1 MLGESA
7 STSLL
12 AHLYRDEAG
21 RKQRYQ
27 GLNEAESMKKALGYL
42 DKGLL
47 LAPKSLSLY
56 QTALHYQSGFED
68 FEAMLKLQ
76 QRFRT
81 AEPDLNEF
89 QQEELA
95 AFRGAKDKEYLEKY
109 QTRIRTLEGL
119 IQAAALKEHPLTLEH
134 VSGALN

>member
-1 MLGESA
+1 MA
-7 STSLL
+7 V
-12 AHLYRDEAG
+12 LY
-21 RKQRYQ
+21 
-27 GLNEAESMKKALGYL
+27 
-42 DKGLL
+42 
-47 LAPKSLSLY
+47 APKSLSVY
-56 QTALHYQSGFED
+56 QTARHYQSGFED

-76 QRFRT
+76 QRSRT

-119 IQAAALKEHPLTLEH
+119 IQTAAVKEHPLTLEH
-134 VSGALN
+134 VSVALNGLRQNAFIYGGRIDGRKLVDEALL